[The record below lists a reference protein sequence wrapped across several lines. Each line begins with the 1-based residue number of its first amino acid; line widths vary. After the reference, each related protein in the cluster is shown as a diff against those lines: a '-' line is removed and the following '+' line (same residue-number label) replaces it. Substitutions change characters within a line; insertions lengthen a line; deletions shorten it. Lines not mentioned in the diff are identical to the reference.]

1 MYRITCF
8 LLCPQA
14 LSFIEEN
21 KADFRLKRLKRLP
34 VSGAFHTDLML
45 PAVSALKKVKNKAFY
60 SISDYLWLLLMMV
73 HYFWLLLMMVQ
84 KGKIFHILTK
94 FRKRKKILFR
104 ITHLIFLLTWQ
115 VFNTITVENP
125 LIPVHS
131 NIDGKY
137 YKDAEQV
144 KKQLPRQ
151 ICKPVKWEQTMHILY
166 ERNRGTAFPLTFECG
181 PGKSL
186 KAILKM
192 CNAKAFDSCS
202 AIEA

>member
-1 MYRITCF
+1 MAPIDDGTLF
-8 LLCPQA
+8 LAP
-14 LSFIEEN
+14 IN
-21 KADFRLKRLKRLP
+21 DGTKRKDISYP
-34 VSGAFHTDLML
+34 DKIQ
-45 PAVSALKKVKNKAFY
+45 KK
-60 SISDYLWLLLMMV
+60 M
-73 HYFWLLLMMVQ
+73 
-84 KGKIFHILTK
+84 
-94 FRKRKKILFR
+94 KKILFR
-104 ITHLIFLLTWQ
+104 ITHAIFLLSWQ
-115 VFNTITVENP
+115 VLNTITVENP